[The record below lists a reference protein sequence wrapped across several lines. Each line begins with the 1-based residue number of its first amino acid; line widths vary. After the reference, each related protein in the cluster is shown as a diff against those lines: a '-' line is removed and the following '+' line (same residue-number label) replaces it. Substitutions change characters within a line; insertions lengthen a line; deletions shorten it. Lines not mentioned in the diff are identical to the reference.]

1 MSVHD
6 SVLKEHGG
14 TEAVGGEKLGI
25 FLSFGGTL
33 SKSPIVGDPPA
44 KIGARSPN
52 GRDPAG
58 VSMFSR
64 IYTLPNNKSEW
75 SCWMLSNNCLIH
87 FRTDPL
93 PNQSQ

>member
-1 MSVHD
+1 MSVYD

-33 SKSPIVGDPPA
+33 SKSPIVGDPPT

-52 GRDPAG
+52 GRDLPIRSPAG
-58 VSMFSR
+58 VSLF
-64 IYTLPNNKSEW
+64 YLCPN
-75 SCWMLSNNCLIH
+75 
-87 FRTDPL
+87 
-93 PNQSQ
+93 